1 MSGKH
6 ANWTSV
12 QLKRLK
18 ECYAAT
24 PWADLEREFAPHTLK
39 SIITK
44 ANRQGLKRK
53 PSRDWMA
60 IASAHVPVL
69 TFGIARRG

>member
-1 MSGKH
+1 MSQNT
-6 ANWTSV
+6 NWTSA

-39 SIITK
+39 SIRVT
-44 ANRQGLKRK
+44 ANRQGLKREC
-53 PSRDWMA
+53 RLLE
-60 IASAHVPVL
+60 IAKAHVPVL